1 MVWVEL
7 CRGKEVRPFL
17 CFAFIV
23 CHKIRSQKNVGGDGI
38 GAAENGALGSS
49 RSSVAS
55 GGKFPKPKSDG
66 RMFSVASR
74 WLLSDA

>member
-1 MVWVEL
+1 MEL
-7 CRGKEVRPFL
+7 CREKKVRPFL

-23 CHKIRSQKNVGGDGI
+23 CHKIRSQKDVGGDGI

-49 RSSVAS
+49 RSIVAS
-55 GGKFPKPKSDG
+55 AGKFPKPESDG
-66 RMFSVASR
+66 RMFCVASR